1 VVVVVVG
8 GFVVRLVVG
17 LGVVGFVVVGFGVV
31 VGGTY
36 GGTGFGGALWPVN
49 TN

>member
-1 VVVVVVG
+1 MVVVVVG